1 MRTLVTAI
9 AIAALC
15 AAGCGKSEQQQQAEK
30 AAEELKKAAE
40 GMAKAAE
47 QVGTAAAAHGATDMA
62 KALQGAAA
70 ALAVKGA
77 DGKPIEP
84 MPFQTLETALPSMSG
99 WQMDKPEG
107 ERMTS
112 PVPFSKTET
121 DYQNGDERIQVSIT
135 DTAAAMMLLMPVRM
149 MVATGYSRE
158 TSNGYEKAVS
168 VNGMPAVEKWNSA
181 GKDGE
186 LTVLVN
192 DRFIVQFDGRNVSG
206 VKTLHDFAAKTD
218 FGKLK

>member
-1 MRTLVTAI
+1 MRTLVTVI

-47 QVGTAAAAHGATDMA
+47 QVGTAAATQGATDMA

-70 ALAVKGA
+70 ALGAKTA
-77 DGKPIEP
+77 DGKLIEP
-84 MPFQTLETALPSMSG
+84 MTFQALETALPDVSG
-99 WQMDKPEG
+99 WEKGKPEG

-112 PVPFSKTET
+112 PIPFSKTES
-121 DYQNGDERIQVSIT
+121 DYQKGEEQVQVSIT
-135 DTAAAMMLLMPVRM
+135 DTAAAMMMLMPVRM

-168 VNGMPAVEKWNSA
+168 VNGMPAVEKWSPAN
-181 GKDGE
+181 KDGE
-186 LTVLVN
+186 LTVLAN
-192 DRFIVQFDGRNVSG
+192 DRFIVQFDGHNVSG

>member
-1 MRTLVTAI
+1 MRTLVTVI

-30 AAEELKKAAE
+30 AAEDLKKAAE

-47 QVGTAAAAHGATDMA
+47 QVGTAAAAQGATDMA

-70 ALAVKGA
+70 ALSAKTP

-84 MPFQTLETALPSMSG
+84 MTFQALETALPDLSG
-99 WQMDKPEG
+99 WKMAKPEG

-112 PVPFSKTET
+112 PIPFSKTET
-121 DYQNGDERIQVSIT
+121 DYQNGEERVEVSIT

-168 VNGMPAVEKWNSA
+168 VNGMPAVEKWSSA
-181 GKDGE
+181 NKDGE

>member
-1 MRTLVTAI
+1 MRTLVTGI

-47 QVGTAAAAHGATDMA
+47 QVGTAAATQGATDVA

-70 ALAVKGA
+70 AFSAKGA
-77 DGKPIEP
+77 DGKPIDP
-84 MPFQTLETALPSMSG
+84 LPFQTLETALPQVSG
-99 WQMDKPEG
+99 WKMDKPEG

-112 PVPFSKTET
+112 PFPFSKTET
-121 DYQNGDERIQVSIT
+121 EYENGEEQVQVSIT
-135 DTAAAMMLLMPVRM
+135 DTAAAMMLLTPVRM
-149 MVATGYSRE
+149 MVAAGYSRE
-158 TSNGYEKAVS
+158 TSRGYEKATTVS
-168 VNGMPAVEKWNSA
+168 GMPAVEKWNSE

>member
-1 MRTLVTAI
+1 MRTLVTVI

-15 AAGCGKSEQQQQAEK
+15 AVGCGKSEQQQQAEK
-30 AAEELKKAAE
+30 AAEDLKKAAE

-47 QVGTAAAAHGATDMA
+47 QVGTAAATQGANDMA

-70 ALAVKGA
+70 ALGAKTA
-77 DGKPIEP
+77 DGKLIEP
-84 MPFQTLETALPSMSG
+84 MTFQALETALPDVSG
-99 WQMDKPEG
+99 WEKGKPEG

-112 PVPFSKTET
+112 PIPFSKTEA
-121 DYQNGDERIQVSIT
+121 DYTKGEEQVQVSIT
-135 DTAAAMMLLMPVRM
+135 DTAAAAMMLMPVRM
-149 MVATGYSRE
+149 MVASGYSRE

-168 VNGMPAVEKWNSA
+168 VNGMPGVEKWSSA
-181 GKDGE
+181 NKDGE
-186 LTVLVN
+186 LTVLVG
-192 DRFIVQFDGRNVSG
+192 DRFIVQLDGHNVSG